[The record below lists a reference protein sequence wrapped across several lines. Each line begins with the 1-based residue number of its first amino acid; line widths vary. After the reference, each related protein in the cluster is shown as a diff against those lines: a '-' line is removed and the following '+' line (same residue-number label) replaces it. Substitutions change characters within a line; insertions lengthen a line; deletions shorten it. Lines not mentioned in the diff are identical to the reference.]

1 MKYDTRDLG
10 IPDETWHEF
19 VQGSNATF
27 ETRPDLVR
35 AAGFSSL
42 LTNRARQRD
51 IYTRMGATADATF
64 YVTAGGQHTFKTGLQ
79 FERIGND
86 VADIEQQPS
95 VSFYWDQSRTTLDGR
110 IERGTYG
117 YWSWRQF
124 GTLGEVNVNNLGLFF
139 QDAWTVNNKLTL
151 NLGIRTEREDV
162 PSYRENL
169 NGIEF
174 SFADK
179 LAPRAGFAYDV
190 RGDGKWK
197 IYGSWGVFYDTM
209 KLELP
214 RGAFGGDVWDEEYYT
229 LDTLDWNL
237 ILATGADGLKPGRFL
252 EVVDFRIP
260 SNDPSCPE
268 CGAIDPDLKPF
279 KQQEFVAGID
289 HEISARMAVS
299 ARYVHK
305 QADRAIEDVGVIVP
319 GIGEVFFIANPGEGT
334 ATTINADDCP
344 TCPGLPEIRRDYDA
358 LELKLNKRWSDNW
371 QFLGSYTLS
380 RLDGNYPGLASS
392 DEIARVSPNVTR
404 LFDGLVMAFDQNGE
418 PVYGRL
424 NTDRPHQIKL
434 LGSYQLPTRT
444 ILSGVFRAASG
455 IPITRQVNMIS
466 SLPVFYLGR
475 QSDGRTPWLSVFD
488 LSIQQDI
495 PLGGR
500 LRGQVSVNVLNLFDQ
515 KEVTDVFRVGTRQN
529 LPIELEE
536 FFAGFDTEA
545 RIDALHITRDPRFL
559 QDQVLADAARD
570 PVRVQDDLLI
580 RPRATPSALPAPES
594 STGAGFFVL
603 RPPSNELRTTARTVL
618 PYVSN
623 DRDDHDDTTQ
633 KILTSRSSRPSCSL
647 RVPSTR
653 RP

>member
-1 MKYDTRDLG
+1 MSPTSSSSQTSPSTG
-10 IPDETWHEF
+10 ISRGRRWTDASSAART
-19 VQGSNATF
+19 AT
-27 ETRPDLVR
+27 
-35 AAGFSSL
+35 
-42 LTNRARQRD
+42 
-51 IYTRMGATADATF
+51 
-64 YVTAGGQHTFKTGLQ
+64 
-79 FERIGND
+79 
-86 VADIEQQPS
+86 
-95 VSFYWDQSRTTLDGR
+95 GR
-110 IERGTYG
+110 GVE
-117 YWSWRQF
+117 F

-190 RGDGKWK
+190 AGDGKWK

-289 HEISARMAVS
+289 HEISPRVAVS

-305 QADRAIEDVGVIVP
+305 QVDRAIEDVGVIVP
-319 GIGEVFFIANPGEGT
+319 GVGEVFFIANPGEGT

-358 LELKLNKRWSDNW
+358 LELKLNKRFSDNW
-371 QFLGSYTLS
+371 QFLGSYTFA

-404 LFDGLVMAFDQNGE
+404 LFDGLVMAFDQNGQ
-418 PVYGRL
+418 PVYGGL
-424 NTDRPHQIKL
+424 NTERPHQIKL
-434 LGSYQLPTRT
+434 LGSYHAAHTHHPVRCLPRGKRN
-444 ILSGVFRAASG
+444 SDHAASEHDQLAPG
-455 IPITRQVNMIS
+455 F
-466 SLPVFYLGR
+466 LP
-475 QSDGRTPWLSVFD
+475 RTPERRPHAVVVRVRSEP
-488 LSIQQDI
+488 SS
-495 PLGGR
+495 R
-500 LRGQVSVNVLNLFDQ
+500 TSHSEAVSV
-515 KEVTDVFRVGTRQN
+515 
-529 LPIELEE
+529 
-536 FFAGFDTEA
+536 
-545 RIDALHITRDPRFL
+545 
-559 QDQVLADAARD
+559 
-570 PVRVQDDLLI
+570 VR
-580 RPRATPSALPAPES
+580 
-594 STGAGFFVL
+594 
-603 RPPSNELRTTARTVL
+603 
-618 PYVSN
+618 
-623 DRDDHDDTTQ
+623 
-633 KILTSRSSRPSCSL
+633 
-647 RVPSTR
+647 
-653 RP
+653 